1 MPDLERGDKPKRNI
15 DLSKLSIVLSIGAGL
30 ALMALLVLL
39 CVTDNVEIKRS
50 RKDSGFT
57 RIDDY
62 SCREIRDVDAPI
74 GVRKEY
80 TFSISETLY
89 SDTHLAFYTVHQYVD
104 VYLDGQN
111 IYSLKP
117 SGENWISKTVGSN
130 WVMIPL
136 YREDIGK
143 EIRVTITPVYESFR
157 DREVEFLIGSQMAIY
172 NDRLSRDLPQLI
184 LGGMAVFVGI
194 VFICV
199 AGYNLIKKHRGKS
212 LAALGMFSVMM
223 GLWRLTDTRF
233 TPFMLP
239 NRPILLF
246 YVSITMLMLGIVPLI
261 KWLEDR
267 LSKVSR
273 NILDGYC
280 IVASLMCLIQLL
292 LQFFGV
298 RDLRETL
305 FVTHIVI
312 AVGAA
317 AAIGTIILEWVKYPQ
332 KFKMLIGKK
341 LPLICVVGVI
351 ADVAAFYIK
360 GNSSGLLFSLLA
372 FLLYIVFM
380 GIATM
385 FNYSEQ
391 EMQLAEKDR
400 QLAENE
406 RKLTQRRI
414 TTMMSQI
421 RTHFIFNVLTA
432 ISGYCK
438 YDAEK
443 ADDALILFSRYLRRN
458 IKIIEEEGLIDFSRE
473 LEQVVDYV
481 SLEQLRFPD
490 VITFEKDIEESN
502 FQIPPLTIQ
511 PIIENAIKHGLVEH
525 GRKGTVWL
533 HTIREENNIII
544 TITDDG
550 AGFVPEE
557 CKKEDS
563 VGIRNVRFR
572 LESMLQGSL
581 MIKSSPGK
589 GTEVT
594 IRIPVGSQPKKEK

>member
-212 LAALGMFSVMM
+212 LAALGDRKSV
-223 GLWRLTDTRF
+223 
-233 TPFMLP
+233 
-239 NRPILLF
+239 
-246 YVSITMLMLGIVPLI
+246 V
-261 KWLEDR
+261 
-267 LSKVSR
+267 
-273 NILDGYC
+273 
-280 IVASLMCLIQLL
+280 
-292 LQFFGV
+292 
-298 RDLRETL
+298 
-305 FVTHIVI
+305 
-312 AVGAA
+312 
-317 AAIGTIILEWVKYPQ
+317 
-332 KFKMLIGKK
+332 
-341 LPLICVVGVI
+341 
-351 ADVAAFYIK
+351 
-360 GNSSGLLFSLLA
+360 
-372 FLLYIVFM
+372 
-380 GIATM
+380 
-385 FNYSEQ
+385 
-391 EMQLAEKDR
+391 
-400 QLAENE
+400 
-406 RKLTQRRI
+406 
-414 TTMMSQI
+414 
-421 RTHFIFNVLTA
+421 
-432 ISGYCK
+432 
-438 YDAEK
+438 
-443 ADDALILFSRYLRRN
+443 
-458 IKIIEEEGLIDFSRE
+458 
-473 LEQVVDYV
+473 
-481 SLEQLRFPD
+481 
-490 VITFEKDIEESN
+490 
-502 FQIPPLTIQ
+502 
-511 PIIENAIKHGLVEH
+511 
-525 GRKGTVWL
+525 
-533 HTIREENNIII
+533 
-544 TITDDG
+544 
-550 AGFVPEE
+550 
-557 CKKEDS
+557 
-563 VGIRNVRFR
+563 
-572 LESMLQGSL
+572 
-581 MIKSSPGK
+581 
-589 GTEVT
+589 
-594 IRIPVGSQPKKEK
+594 

>member
-1 MPDLERGDKPKRNI
+1 MPELEKEDKPKRSI
-15 DLSKLSIVLSIGAGL
+15 DLSKISILLMFAAGL
-30 ALMALLVLL
+30 ALMVLLGLL

-50 RKDSGFT
+50 RNDSGFS

-62 SCREIRDVDAPI
+62 SCREIRDADAPI

-80 TFSISETLY
+80 TFFLGDTLE

-104 VYLDGQN
+104 VFLDGEN
-111 IYSLKP
+111 IYSLQP
-117 SGENWISKTVGSN
+117 SRENRISKTVGSN

-136 YREDIGK
+136 YREDAGK
-143 EIRVTITPVYESFR
+143 EICVEITPVYESFR
-157 DREVEFLIGSQMAIY
+157 DREVEFLIGSQLAIY
-172 NDRLSRDLPQLI
+172 TNRLSRDLPQLI
-184 LGGMAVFVGI
+184 LGGMTVFVGI
-194 VFICV
+194 VFVCV
-199 AGYNLIKKHRGKS
+199 AGYNLIKKKRGKS

-223 GLWRLTDTRF
+223 GFWRLTDTRF
-233 TPFMLP
+233 TPFILP
-239 NRPILLF
+239 NKPILLF
-246 YVSITMLMLGIVPLI
+246 YISIMMLMLGIVPLI
-261 KWLEDR
+261 KWVEDR
-267 LSKVSR
+267 LNRVSR

-280 IVASLMCLIQLL
+280 IVASLICLIQIL
-292 LQFFGV
+292 LQFFGIL
-298 RDLRETL
+298 DLRDTL

-312 AVGAA
+312 AVGAVV
-317 AAIGTIILEWVKYPQ
+317 AIGNVILERVKYPH

-341 LPLICVVGVI
+341 LPLICVVGI
-351 ADVAAFYIK
+351 MADVAAFYIK

-414 TTMMSQI
+414 ATMMSQI

-438 YDAEK
+438 YDAQK
-443 ADDALILFSRYLRRN
+443 ADEALILFSRYLRRN
-458 IKIIEEEGLIDFSRE
+458 IKIIEEEGLIDFSKE

-525 GRKGTVWL
+525 GRKGTVRL
-533 HTIREENNIII
+533 QTIREKNNIVI
-544 TITDDG
+544 TVTDDG

-563 VGIRNVRFR
+563 VGIKNVRFR
-572 LESMLQGSL
+572 LESMLNGSL
-581 MIKSSPGK
+581 VIKSIPGE
-589 GTEVT
+589 GTQVT
-594 IRIPVGSQPKKEK
+594 IMIPAGISPKHEK